1 MEKNVKQYGYCRIST
16 PKQSIDRQVRNI
28 LKEYPEAYIVKE
40 VYTGTKLYG
49 RREWD
54 KLYVSVLKEAR
65 RKKVYMMN
73 ITPNEKTNIIE
84 LLATIVL
91 LVNTFILII
100 FQNTITY
107 EKVTLFEITPKSS
120 YLTIMQH
127 NPIFGI
133 IYMTCGVILLIC
145 AIDRLIK
152 YTNS

>member
-1 MEKNVKQYGYCRIST
+1 
-16 PKQSIDRQVRNI
+16 
-28 LKEYPEAYIVKE
+28 
-40 VYTGTKLYG
+40 
-49 RREWD
+49 
-54 KLYVSVLKEAR
+54 
-65 RKKVYMMN
+65 MMN
-73 ITPNEKTNIIE
+73 ITPNEKTNISMCQIIE

-127 NPIFGI
+127 NPIFTI
-133 IYMTCGVILLIC
+133 VFMTCGVILLIC

-152 YTNS
+152 YKKVN